1 VKRTLALICLAF
13 GLMPVMQQASA
24 ADTAEEVLERV
35 RDRYDD
41 ISDARIYFTQLVTMS
56 IAGIEQKVSGTLY
69 LKKSNR
75 YRLELPER
83 TVVTDGKT
91 VWSYSVPNKQV
102 LIDRF
107 KLTPG
112 SLTPEQILTGAPEDF
127 TSTLLEPERIGD
139 SNALVVKL
147 IPRSD
152 ASLIQSLKLWVDDQS
167 WLIRKVE
174 LIDVNEKKTEYLV
187 RDIKTNAGLPDS
199 LFTYRIPAGVETVD
213 LR

>member
-1 VKRTLALICLAF
+1 MKRTLALICLAF
-13 GLMPVMQQASA
+13 GLMPVMQQAYA
-24 ADTAEEVLERV
+24 ADTAEEVLGRV

-139 SNALVVKL
+139 SKALVVKL
-147 IPRSD
+147 IPRND

>member
-1 VKRTLALICLAF
+1 MKRTLALICLAF

>member
-1 VKRTLALICLAF
+1 
-13 GLMPVMQQASA
+13 MPAMQQVYAT
-24 ADTAEEVLERV
+24 DTAEEVLERV

-41 ISDARIYFTQLVTMS
+41 ITDARLYFTQMVTMT

-83 TVVTDGKT
+83 TVVTDGTT

-139 SNALVVKL
+139 SKALVVKL
-147 IPRSD
+147 IPRND
-152 ASLIQSLKLWVDDQS
+152 ASLIKSLKLWIDDQS

-187 RDIKTNAGLPDS
+187 RDIKTNTGLPDS